1 MFKLT
6 EDKKT
11 FSCSF
16 CGISYRKSIP
26 AGSVYLSCRHCGAT
40 FFVPP
45 QLGGSVHY
53 CSNHPENQ
61 AIGLCDDCK
70 KGYCDH
76 CLHILTFH
84 PFSRVR
90 SLSIFDKKLHL
101 CSKCLRKRKI
111 RIGMKGLSLGILLIL
126 VALFLSPYTS
136 LPPGGQPIPNW
147 QIILIASVFVTAF
160 IGLLVLA
167 YGWISFFIPEP
178 TVHEKRE
185 SVKCSILKKG
195 VITLMLFRQQKLRKL
210 SQKL

>member
-1 MFKLT
+1 MVHIITMFKLA
-6 EDKKT
+6 EEKKA

-16 CGISYRKSIP
+16 CGISYREPIP
-26 AGSVYLSCRHCGAT
+26 AGSVHLSCRHCGGN
-40 FFVPP
+40 FFVPT
-45 QLGGSVHY
+45 QLGGSAYY

-111 RIGMKGLSLGILLIL
+111 RIGMKGLSLVILLIL
-126 VALFLSPYTS
+126 
-136 LPPGGQPIPNW
+136 
-147 QIILIASVFVTAF
+147 
-160 IGLLVLA
+160 
-167 YGWISFFIPEP
+167 
-178 TVHEKRE
+178 
-185 SVKCSILKKG
+185 
-195 VITLMLFRQQKLRKL
+195 
-210 SQKL
+210 